1 MEYRRYLHKHG
12 ESTSDSH
19 PEFWDYGI
27 DEAEGC
33 SLSGE
38 EEPSLEIRKSCL
50 EWCIEHNIEYVE
62 ACASN
67 ADFDKC
73 KFLRVPSKL

>member
-1 MEYRRYLHKHG
+1 MEYRRYLQKRG
-12 ESTSDSH
+12 ESTSDPH

-33 SLSGE
+33 SLLGE